1 VSPPLEIFVN
11 LFASPFEWMHG
22 LKIAP
27 ESDNCFTSSLH
38 MPPDTGYQNSIL
50 MVIHRSYLFN
60 YAICYLVLVE
70 YLLVRRILT
79 INIFPLQLVS
89 LELRTQFIEN
99 SRKLFYTTDLIYIY
113 KSYNRRNAALN
124 LSRMLY
130 RFVTKMQQQL

>member
-1 VSPPLEIFVN
+1 
-11 LFASPFEWMHG
+11 
-22 LKIAP
+22 
-27 ESDNCFTSSLH
+27 
-38 MPPDTGYQNSIL
+38 

-79 INIFPLQLVS
+79 INIFPLHLVS

-130 RFVTKMQQQL
+130 RFVTKNATAIVNPVCKNPSHASNGLYVKRL